1 MSKYTF
7 FWGGGTPFSNWTKA
21 KFIYKGIQF
30 TSSEQAMMFEK
41 AMTFDDTEVATQILA
56 TNDVKL
62 QKELGRAV
70 KGYDGK
76 VWDAIREEVVYEI
89 LLAKF
94 GQNANLKEA
103 LFATG
108 ETTLVEASPFDNV
121 WGIGLRETDPDIED
135 EANWKGLN
143 LLGKCLTRVRE
154 TLKK

>member
-21 KFIYKGIQF
+21 KFMYKGIQF

-56 TNDVKL
+56 TNDAQL
-62 QKELGRAV
+62 QKNLGRAV

-94 GQNANLKEA
+94 GQNSNLKEA

-121 WGIGLRETDPDIED
+121 WGIGLRETDPGIED